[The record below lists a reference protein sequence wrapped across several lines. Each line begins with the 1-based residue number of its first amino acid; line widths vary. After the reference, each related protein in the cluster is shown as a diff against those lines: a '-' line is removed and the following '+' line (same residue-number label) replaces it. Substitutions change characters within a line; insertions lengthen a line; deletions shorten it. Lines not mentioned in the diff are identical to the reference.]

1 VVLWQGMLIV
11 LGCVVAGLVI
21 GFLSMLLFRRKK
33 VNDFI
38 FNNKVGFTSTEPNKT
53 SLATTS
59 SNGVTESDR
68 TIDPLEVLVKNHKNS
83 LNAENLKQNDIINVS
98 NDDAS
103 SGQMNV
109 SGAAKDEKSTQRAIP
124 WTELVTPSSQR
135 NNENSMTFEA
145 LVSNEPVVKSQKN
158 SALDVEAENTKLP
171 NIQSPSEIATQKDVQ
186 IEKKQKKES
195 RSNLPLQPEIT
206 MTNSVPVLKGKTKSA
221 KSSIPKPEIA
231 KPENSFA
238 RENLPKST
246 ESVPPASGIIE
257 QKGPAVGEKQPGTI
271 KSDFLTELE
280 TNLQIASTPWA
291 DKLIPF
297 QTECWDANHGEFEPL
312 LNNHHQEL
320 IQLYVDIG
328 LANNIVWLA
337 TEIHHRSKELDE
349 SYIKLCACIADSIKR
364 MVPSLDKSK
373 R

>member
-21 GFLSMLLFRRKK
+21 GFLSMLLFLRKK
-33 VNDFI
+33 VNDSI

-53 SLATTS
+53 SLASTF
-59 SNGVTESDR
+59 SNGVTKSDS
-68 TIDPLEVLVKNHKNS
+68 TIAPLEVLVKNHKNS
-83 LNAENLKQNDIINVS
+83 LNAENLKPNNGVNVS
-98 NDDAS
+98 KDDTS

-109 SGAAKDEKSTQRAIP
+109 SGAAQEDKSPQRAIP

-135 NNENSMTFEA
+135 DNENPMTFEA
-145 LVSNEPVVKSQKN
+145 SVSNEPVVISQKN
-158 SALDVEAENTKLP
+158 STLDTGAENTKLP
-171 NIQSPSEIATQKDVQ
+171 NVQRPAEITTQKDAQ
-186 IEKKQKKES
+186 IEQKQKKES
-195 RSNLPLQPEIT
+195 RSNLLLKSESN
-206 MTNSVPVLKGKTKSA
+206 MTNSIPVLKGKNKSA
-221 KSSIPKPEIA
+221 KSVVSKPEIA
-231 KPENSFA
+231 KPESTFA

-257 QKGPAVGEKQPGTI
+257 QKGPAVGEKPPGTI
-271 KSDFLTELE
+271 KSNLLTELE
-280 TNLQIASTPWA
+280 TNLQIASMLWA

-349 SYIKLCACIADSIKR
+349 SYIKLCAVIADSIKR
-364 MVPSLDKSK
+364 MVPSLDKSN